1 MSILQA
7 PASPSKPITVA
18 PPSPD
23 PWYEDRTP
31 RPTPPAWLVF
41 GVRVKHTLLPGTW
54 KVVREPARYGNGQD
68 WLVRVREQAAD
79 GSLFGPVLSWKVGE
93 VAALVSG
100 IKSQIEPTVD
110 VGNSHIEAEAADK
123 PLAVAMVISID
134 GTHYGVAPL
143 APAPDAVKAFR
154 FSKVSGDE
162 ARHDIDETAAGASC
176 TCGDFVWRHEG
187 RNTIGCKHLR
197 AARMMGL
204 IGEPP
209 EPTSPDDD
217 RRAAY
222 DDAREKLAALEA
234 AEDAV
239 RREGEAR
246 QVEPAPCCPVDEV
259 APCQAC
265 VTHDGPGDLSDD
277 DGWDD
282 DHVWTITQGD
292 ERDDVANA
300 DTLALDAV
308 CELRADWLVDRP
320 GDDEADESGTLP
332 EWLDSLVSHHRG
344 IGGDNHTWLAG
355 KLAQL
360 ADQARFLN
368 AATPDA
374 FDDRLD
380 AEAARIEARIA
391 ADRGR

>member
-7 PASPSKPITVA
+7 PAPASKPITVA
-18 PPSPD
+18 APDLD
-23 PWYEDRTP
+23 PWYADR
-31 RPTPPAWLVF
+31 PAYAVDRASLAF
-41 GVRVKHTLLPGTW
+41 GARVRHKVLPGVW
-54 KVVREPARYGNGQD
+54 KVVRAPERLDSTSRYH
-68 WLVRVREQAAD
+68 VRVRERAED
-79 GSLFGPVLSWKVGE
+79 GSLFGPVLSWRLDE
-93 VAALVSG
+93 VAAIVADE
-100 IKSQIEPTVD
+100 KAAPTVEP
-110 VGNSHIEAEAADK
+110 EAPVAEPADK
-123 PLAVAMVISID
+123 PLVVAMVLSID
-134 GTHYGVAPL
+134 STHYAVAPL

-154 FSKVSGDE
+154 FSKVGGDE
-162 ARHDIDETAAGASC
+162 ARHDVDETATGASC

-187 RNTIGCKHLR
+187 RDTIGCKHLR

-204 IGEPP
+204 ISEAP

-292 ERDDVANA
+292 ERDDVGNA

-380 AEAARIEARIA
+380 ACLDAEAARIEARIA